1 MVTQTAAP
9 KAPARANGVPDLRD
23 LDLDTLTKLYPP
35 REGGMPASLEHQ
47 DYFIKIVDALSRWF
61 SDSEREVS
69 VIGDWFI
76 YYLDEFGERRS
87 VGPDVAVIFGVDL
100 SPTRQVGSYFIE
112 LMDKPP
118 SFIMEIASPKTAF
131 NDLYEKPRIYARMGV
146 DEYWQ
151 TDPTGGRHYR
161 FPLRGLRLV
170 DGEYV
175 EIELEKLP
183 NGGLRGHSQVLG
195 LDFVWANNEL
205 RIIDPET
212 GERLRWPAELEAEA
226 RAAHRARRA
235 AEIQAGRANARAER
249 AEAELAELR
258 RRLRDR

>member
-23 LDLDTLTKLYPP
+23 LDLDTLVKLYPP
-35 REGGMPASLEHQ
+35 REGGMPASPEHQ
-47 DYFIKIVDALSRWF
+47 DYFIKIVDALGRWF
-61 SDSEREVS
+61 SNSERQVS

-76 YYLDEFGERRS
+76 YYLDEFGDRRS

-118 SFIMEIASPKTAF
+118 SFIMEIASRNTAL

-151 TDPTGGRHYR
+151 FDHTGGRHYG

-170 DGEYV
+170 DGEYA
-175 EIELEKLP
+175 EIELEQLP
-183 NGGLRGHSQVLG
+183 DGGLRGHSEVLG

-235 AEIQAGRANARAER
+235 AEARAER
-249 AEAELAELR
+249 AEAELAKLR
-258 RRLRDR
+258 RRMRDR

>member
-9 KAPARANGVPDLRD
+9 KAPARANSVPDLRD
-23 LDLDTLTKLYPP
+23 LDLDTLVKLYPP
-35 REGGMPASLEHQ
+35 REGGMPASPEHQ
-47 DYFIKIVDALSRWF
+47 DYFIKIVDALGRWF
-61 SDSEREVS
+61 SNSERQVS

-76 YYLDEFGERRS
+76 YYLDEFGDRRS

-118 SFIMEIASPKTAF
+118 SFIMEIASRNTAL

-151 TDPTGGRHYR
+151 FDHTGGRHYR

-175 EIELEKLP
+175 EIELEDLP
-183 NGGLRGHSQVLG
+183 NGGLRGHSEVLG

-226 RAAHRARRA
+226 RAA
-235 AEIQAGRANARAER
+235 NARAER